1 MRVQSDEYMMGCWEV
16 MKEGKI
22 IENKLR
28 RWNELPGEKGSAVT
42 SVFSSSTGFRV
53 SLPIWLN
60 CIDLWTLLTL
70 PFLLPMFPTEVF
82 LDSCKIAK
90 GPWGMVV
97 DTCGLRA
104 NIGFLFY
111 LFAVSLLQLPWKVVA
126 SPVELKVLISL
137 KPFVADLT
145 DKSIG
150 SK

>member
-1 MRVQSDEYMMGCWEV
+1 M
-16 MKEGKI
+16 
-22 IENKLR
+22 
-28 RWNELPGEKGSAVT
+28 
-42 SVFSSSTGFRV
+42 
-53 SLPIWLN
+53 
-60 CIDLWTLLTL
+60 
-70 PFLLPMFPTEVF
+70 
-82 LDSCKIAK
+82 
-90 GPWGMVV
+90 